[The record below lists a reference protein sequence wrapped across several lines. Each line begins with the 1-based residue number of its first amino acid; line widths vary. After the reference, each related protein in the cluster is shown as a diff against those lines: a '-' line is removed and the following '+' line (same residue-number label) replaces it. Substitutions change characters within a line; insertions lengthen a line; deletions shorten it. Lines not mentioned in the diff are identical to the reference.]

1 MTLPTRPSRLGRQQV
16 FLGYASRTHGLN
28 VSTKAVLSEVT
39 HWSLLASN
47 LCGSEG
53 DVDNWLILSRRIV
66 VCLGLPGQIQL
77 MAFQSSN

>member
-1 MTLPTRPSRLGRQQV
+1 MNLPPRPSRLGRQKV
-16 FLGYASRTHGLN
+16 FLGFASRIHGLN

-47 LCGSEG
+47 LCGSGG

-66 VCLGLPGQIQL
+66 CLGLPGQIQL
-77 MAFQSSN
+77 MALQSSN